1 MEKIIDLHIHTS
13 CSDGKLTPREVID
26 MAVNNNVSIISI
38 TDHDTIL
45 AYNDELFDYA
55 KKLGIRI
62 IPGVE
67 ISTKNNKCGIHV
79 LGYNIDIYDEEF
91 KNNLDK
97 LCNARKIYLNEVVE
111 VLRRLGY
118 VVSLDRLEEI
128 EVVTKAHIAE
138 EVVSN
143 KENYELLIRNFGHIP
158 NKGEFIETIMNE
170 GCPAYVKKY
179 TISPREAVE
188 LIEKAHGVAVLA
200 HPVAYKYEDRLTED
214 DITKLV
220 NEMNVEA
227 IEANYIYI
235 DRNNNKINEC
245 SIWRE
250 FALKNKLITTIGSDY
265 HEDDGLRPVI
275 GLLGED
281 IEMSEKDLDKMIEYL
296 NKKDN

>member
-143 KENYELLIRNFGHIP
+143 KENYELLIRKFGHIP

-214 DITKLV
+214 DIIKLV
-220 NEMNVEA
+220 NEMNVKA

-250 FALKNKLITTIGSDY
+250 FGLKNKLITTIGSDF

-296 NKKDN
+296 S